1 MATSLIK
8 SGNIIIAEPF
18 LEGDY
23 FSRSVVGIT
32 EHGEG
37 GTMGFVLNKPIK
49 VKFKDLISNIT
60 SEENFKVYKGGPVAT
75 DSLHFIHN
83 VGDLL
88 EDSIKIK
95 DGLYMGGKFEKLI
108 FLINSGLI
116 LKENIRFYI
125 GYSGWSKG
133 QLGEEM
139 AAGSWVVSDW
149 HPNYTFKIRSK
160 LLWSEV
166 LKHKGDRY
174 SVIAQIPNQL
184 NSN

>member
-1 MATSLIK
+1 MARP
-8 SGNIIIAEPF
+8 IITPGQILIAEPF

-32 EHGEG
+32 EHGKG
-37 GTMGFVLNKPIK
+37 GTMGFILNKPIR
-49 VKFKDLISNIT
+49 VKFKDLIPNIT
-60 SEENFKVYKGGPVAT
+60 SDENYSVFKGGPVAT

-88 EDSIKIK
+88 EDSIEIK
-95 DGLYMGGKFEKLI
+95 NGLYMGGKFEKLI

-125 GYSGWSKG
+125 GYSGWSEG
-133 QLGEEM
+133 QLSEEM
-139 AAGSWVVSDW
+139 KNGSWIVSDW
-149 HPNYTFKIRSK
+149 HSNYTFKSK
-160 LLWSEV
+160 AHTLWTET
-166 LKHKGDRY
+166 LRHKGDHY
-174 SVIAQIPNQL
+174 SVIAQIPKNI